1 MEYIIYIYIFVCMYT
16 WKLDRQIQTK
26 QLPTNLT
33 LENTDTNL
41 SQECT
46 TQYKRRQLLHYSK
59 CLCSWNSLSIS
70 LHLQC
75 LWAHTVHNHY
85 GESNGHRGAAS
96 VDTPKLCSWPRHL
109 AVSHTFIYTEYW
121 LFYVSRAIWSHIKN
135 HKVTPF

>member
-70 LHLQC
+70 LHLRC
-75 LWAHTVHNHY
+75 LWAHTVHNRY
-85 GESNGHRGAAS
+85 GESNGHRGAACRYAKTLQLTS
-96 VDTPKLCSWPRHL
+96 TPCSITYIHLHRILIVLCIKGNL
-109 AVSHTFIYTEYW
+109 VSHQE
-121 LFYVSRAIWSHIKN
+121 
-135 HKVTPF
+135 P